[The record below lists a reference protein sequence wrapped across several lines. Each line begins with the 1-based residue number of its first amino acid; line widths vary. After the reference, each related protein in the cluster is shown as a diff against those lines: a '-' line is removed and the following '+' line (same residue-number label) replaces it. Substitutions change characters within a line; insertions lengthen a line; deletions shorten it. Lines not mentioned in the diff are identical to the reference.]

1 MLLNNGWVKNE
12 IKEEI
17 KEILQT
23 RENELHNNPNSWD
36 KAKAFLRG
44 RSQRY
49 RPTKKNRNTS
59 NNQPNTPPTRI
70 QRTTTKRAHRKEKEG
85 NNQHQRRIKR
95 HKD

>member
-1 MLLNNGWVKNE
+1 MLLNNEWVKNE

-44 RSQRY
+44 RS
-49 RPTKKNRNTS
+49 
-59 NNQPNTPPTRI
+59 
-70 QRTTTKRAHRKEKEG
+70 
-85 NNQHQRRIKR
+85 
-95 HKD
+95 